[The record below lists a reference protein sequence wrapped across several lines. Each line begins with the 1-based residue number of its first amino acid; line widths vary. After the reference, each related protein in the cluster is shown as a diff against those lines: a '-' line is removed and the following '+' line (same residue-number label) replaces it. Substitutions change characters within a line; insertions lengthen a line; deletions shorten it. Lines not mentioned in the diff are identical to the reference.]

1 MLDDALFAID
11 LPDLAATETFAARLA
26 AVLRPGDVVAL
37 EGPLGAGKS
46 ALARAAIRRLAGAEI
61 EVPSPTFNIVQTYET
76 AGGEVWHVDLYRLG
90 NPAELD
96 ELGLDEAFEHA
107 ICLVEWP
114 GLLGSM
120 LPRDALT
127 IRLEAGETGESRR
140 AILNGSGDWRAR
152 LGDFDPA
159 A

>member
-1 MLDDALFAID
+1 MLDDALFALD
-11 LPDLAATETFAARLA
+11 LPDLAATEAFAARLA
-26 AVLRPGDVVAL
+26 AALRPGDVVAL

-46 ALARAAIRRLAGAEI
+46 ALARAAIRTLAGAAI

-76 AGGEVWHVDLYRLG
+76 PAGEVWHVDLYRLG
-90 NPAELD
+90 DPAELD

-114 GLLGSM
+114 GLLGPM

-127 IRLEAGETGESRR
+127 IRLEAGDTGESRR
-140 AILNGSGDWRAR
+140 AILNGGGDWRAR
-152 LGDFDPA
+152 LGEFDPA

>member
-1 MLDDALFAID
+1 MLDNALFALE
-11 LPDLAATETFAARLA
+11 LPDLAATEAFAARLA

-46 ALARAAIRRLAGAEI
+46 ALARAAIRSLAGAEI

-76 AGGEVWHVDLYRLG
+76 PAGEVWHVDLYRLG
-90 NPAELD
+90 DPSELD

-107 ICLVEWP
+107 IVLVEWP
-114 GLLGSM
+114 GLLGSS

-127 IRLEAGETGESRR
+127 IRLEGGDTGDSRR
-140 AILNGSGDWRAR
+140 AILNGGGDWRAR
-152 LGDFDPA
+152 LGDLDPA